1 MSNPQYH
8 VKYWKMPESW
18 NSKGLTKKARFIP
31 QTMANLV
38 GGGGGGGGGAG
49 EYGQPRQTYWVHL
62 RGEGAPS
69 E

>member
-38 GGGGGGGGGAG
+38 GGGGERESMDNLGKHIG
-49 EYGQPRQTYWVHL
+49 YT
-62 RGEGAPS
+62 
-69 E
+69 